1 MFKVLIAEDE
11 PPIMR
16 MIKSTLESVDS
27 DFKVT
32 ECCINGKNAVEK
44 LKNEDFDIVI
54 TDIKMPI
61 MTGIELAGWIYQN
74 KPDTKVIIVSGYSD
88 FEYARKALEYK
99 VFDYLLKPISKDKV
113 SELTQRIK
121 SEIADKNKM
130 FDENNTIV
138 ILACAG
144 AYLLYG
150 SEVLLAGERFWNNSG
165 IDTFMDNLLTTS
177 EEYIFFNSNMLS
189 ERLMV
194 ITAETEDR
202 QEELIHKIY
211 DEFSTKNLPMTIV
224 YQKGV
229 LFKDTGKYFSKLRE
243 QLIKHLILNKSQLLC
258 CNSLSDSYEDISQ
271 PYSKADVDSIAF
283 AIKNRNNDELKNKL
297 TAVMNNMM
305 SSDCTQEEING
316 FLNII
321 LDTYTLNYPNHMK
334 RKNTS
339 VKKEF
344 VNALASFVSYDAF
357 IEDIISILATL
368 RNDKRDP
375 DRYEQLAN
383 EVEEYL
389 INNYNKNI
397 TSDVLSKEFGF
408 VPSYISRLF
417 KRQKGVSP
425 NEYVTKYRI
434 EKAKKLIEEN
444 NDLRIKDIA
453 DAVGFKNHTISQKHS
468 NVKPVFGRPNI
479 RHKINKLY

>member
-44 LKNEDFDIVI
+44 LKNEDFDIV
-54 TDIKMPI
+54 IKMPI

-130 FDENNTIV
+130 FEENNTIV

-150 SEVLLAGERFWNNSG
+150 SEVLLPGERFWSDSG
-165 IDTFMDNLLTTS
+165 IDAFMDNLLTTS

-194 ITAETEDR
+194 ITAETEER

-271 PYSKADVDSIAF
+271 PYSKADVDSIVF

-297 TAVMNNMM
+297 IAVMNNMM

-334 RKNTS
+334 RKNQC
-339 VKKEF
+339 KKRICQCTCK
-344 VNALASFVSYDAF
+344 LCF
-357 IEDIISILATL
+357 I
-368 RNDKRDP
+368 
-375 DRYEQLAN
+375 
-383 EVEEYL
+383 
-389 INNYNKNI
+389 
-397 TSDVLSKEFGF
+397 
-408 VPSYISRLF
+408 
-417 KRQKGVSP
+417 
-425 NEYVTKYRI
+425 
-434 EKAKKLIEEN
+434 
-444 NDLRIKDIA
+444 
-453 DAVGFKNHTISQKHS
+453 
-468 NVKPVFGRPNI
+468 
-479 RHKINKLY
+479 

>member
-150 SEVLLAGERFWNNSG
+150 SEVLLPGERFWSDSG
-165 IDTFMDNLLTTS
+165 IDAFMDNLLTTS

-194 ITAETEDR
+194 ITAETEER

-271 PYSKADVDSIAF
+271 PYSKADVDSIVF

-297 TAVMNNMM
+297 IAVMNNMM

-334 RKNTS
+334 RKNTR
-339 VKKEF
+339 KKEF

-357 IEDIISILATL
+357 IADIISILATL

-425 NEYVTKYRI
+425 NE
-434 EKAKKLIEEN
+434 
-444 NDLRIKDIA
+444 
-453 DAVGFKNHTISQKHS
+453 
-468 NVKPVFGRPNI
+468 
-479 RHKINKLY
+479 

>member
-27 DFKVT
+27 DFKIT

-150 SEVLLAGERFWNNSG
+150 SEVLLPGERFWTDSG

-194 ITAETEDR
+194 ITAETEER
-202 QEELIHKIY
+202 QEALIHKIY

-271 PYSKADVDSIAF
+271 PYSKADVDSIVF

-357 IEDIISILATL
+357 IDDIISILATL

-389 INNYNKNI
+389 INKNI

-453 DAVGFKNHTISQKHS
+453 DAVGFKESYYFSKTFKRETGMWPTEYSARDK
-468 NVKPVFGRPNI
+468 
-479 RHKINKLY
+479 

>member
-150 SEVLLAGERFWNNSG
+150 SEVLLPGERFWSDSG
-165 IDTFMDNLLTTS
+165 IDAFMDNLLTTS

-194 ITAETEDR
+194 ITAETEER

-271 PYSKADVDSIAF
+271 PYSKADVDSIVF

-297 TAVMNNMM
+297 IAVMNNMM

-357 IEDIISILATL
+357 IADIISILATL

-397 TSDVLSKEFGF
+397 TSDVF
-408 VPSYISRLF
+408 II
-417 KRQKGVSP
+417 
-425 NEYVTKYRI
+425 RI
-434 EKAKKLIEEN
+434 RFCTELY
-444 NDLRIKDIA
+444 
-453 DAVGFKNHTISQKHS
+453 
-468 NVKPVFGRPNI
+468 KPIV
-479 RHKINKLY
+479 